1 MLMHARL
8 CVCRWWRSSAKL
20 LKQLTGPPLEVAESV
35 RQQLQSF
42 QQHIPL
48 ITALRNPGLRDR
60 HWDKIS
66 AAVGCPVKAD
76 AGTIAKCNAF

>member
-1 MLMHARL
+1 MVQRCH
-8 CVCRWWRSSAKL
+8 VCRWLRSSAKL
-20 LKQLTGPPLEVAESV
+20 LKQLTGAPLAVAEAL

-60 HWDKIS
+60 HWEKIS

-76 AGTIAKCNAF
+76 GGECAASF